1 MDDHWDFEGLSVLGS
16 WKNFRNNRCGKI
28 SAYIRNNLWE
38 KEKLNM
44 LLISYRDLEFLP
56 IHLNH

>member
-1 MDDHWDFEGLSVLGS
+1 MDDNLDFEGPSVLGL

-38 KEKLNM
+38 KEKLNV
-44 LLISYRDLEFLP
+44 LLISIETWNFSP
-56 IHLNH
+56 FI

>member
-1 MDDHWDFEGLSVLGS
+1 MDDNLDFEGLSVLGS

-44 LLISYRDLEFLP
+44 LLISIETWNFSP
-56 IHLNH
+56 FI

>member
-1 MDDHWDFEGLSVLGS
+1 MDDNWDFEGPSVLGS

-38 KEKLNM
+38 KEKLNV
-44 LLISYRDLEFLP
+44 LLISIETWNFSP
-56 IHLNH
+56 SI